1 MKVDALLRHK
11 GSFVATI
18 RAEQSLREAV
28 RELTARNIGALVVS
42 PDGRV
47 VEGIVSE
54 RDIVAQ
60 LDRTGPLVL
69 HEDIAS
75 VMARDVQTCSPS
87 DDMAAL
93 MEVMTNH
100 RIRHL
105 PVLDDGVLAGMISIG
120 DVVKARVDELLED
133 RERLHD
139 YINAR

>member
-11 GSFVATI
+11 GSSVATI
-18 RAEQSLREAV
+18 RAEQSVGDAV
-28 RELTARNIGALVVS
+28 HELTSRNIGALVVS
-42 PDGRV
+42 PDGRL

-54 RDIVAQ
+54 RDIVAR
-60 LDRTGPLVL
+60 LDRMGPLVL
-69 HEDIAS
+69 TEDIAS
-75 VMARDVQTCSPS
+75 VMAKDVQTCRRD

-105 PVLDDGVLAGMISIG
+105 PVLDGGVLAGMISIG